1 MTNEEYIKL
10 VDAISNLEVVGQQAI
25 RVHTDWGRF
34 QTNLDVLK
42 KYVRGTYLAERRAVP
57 NADVDI

>member
-25 RVHTDWGRF
+25 RHHVDWTRF
-34 QTNLDVLK
+34 QINLDVIK
-42 KYVRGTYLAERRAVP
+42 TYVRGTYKSERR
-57 NADVDI
+57 NNEG